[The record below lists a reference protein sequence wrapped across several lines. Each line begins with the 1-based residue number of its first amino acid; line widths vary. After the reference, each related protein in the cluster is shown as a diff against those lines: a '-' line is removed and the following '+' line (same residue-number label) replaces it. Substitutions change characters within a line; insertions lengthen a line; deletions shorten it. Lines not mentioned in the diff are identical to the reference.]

1 MQKLYCYVDETGQDT
16 LGKFFLV
23 AVAIAKGRLK
33 DSIRL
38 RLDAAEKESGKG
50 FSKWGSTKPKH
61 KGDYL
66 EQIASIHGLS
76 RAVFYTTFENTKE
89 YLDLTASTVGRAIL
103 LKKKG
108 KFQVVVIIDGLNEA
122 ERWVVSRKLKS
133 LGITRKKV
141 KGARF
146 RSDPFIR
153 LVDAFAGFL
162 RDYEEGQVYAKKL
175 FKKVARTISI
185 RKINTFVSDE
195 IKEARL
201 SGPGSPP

>member
-23 AVAIAKGRLK
+23 AVAVAEGKQK
-33 DSIRL
+33 DSIGL
-38 RLDAAEKESGKG
+38 RLELAEKESGKR
-50 FSKWGSTKPKH
+50 FAKWGSTKLKH
-61 KGDYL
+61 KKDYL
-66 EQIASIHGLS
+66 KRVANIHELGG
-76 RAVFYTTFENTKE
+76 AIFYAIFENTKE
-89 YLDLTASTVGRAIL
+89 YLDLTASTVGEAIL

-108 KFQVVVIIDGLNEA
+108 KFQVVVIADGLNEA
-122 ERWVVSRKLKS
+122 ERWVVSRKLKG

-162 RDYEEGQVYAKKL
+162 RDHEEGQVYAKEL
-175 FKKVARTISI
+175 FKQITRTISVK
-185 RKINTFVSDE
+185 KIN
-195 IKEARL
+195 KKARL